1 MDTLLANLISGEEAL
16 AEAAMTKLVALGEE
30 TFPALKDLLA
40 SPDADHRWWALSVL
54 AQIETADVEWMLPAL
69 DDESVEVRQCAAL
82 GLSVHP
88 DDKSV
93 PALVNA
99 LHDPDSMVSTLAAN
113 ALVKIGEAA
122 VLALLLVFEEDENSI
137 QVKAARLGAMRALA
151 TIADPRAIPAM
162 MAALEE
168 NSVFMNHWAEIG
180 LKELG
185 HEMVYMKLK

>member
-1 MDTLLANLISGEEAL
+1 MDTLLADLISGDEAL

-30 TFPALKDLLA
+30 TFPALKDLLV

-54 AQIETADVEWMLPAL
+54 AQIPTADVDWMLPAL
-69 DDESVEVRQCAAL
+69 DDESAEVRQCAAL

-113 ALVKIGEAA
+113 ALVKIGQVA
-122 VLALLLVFEEDENSI
+122 VPALLLVFEEDQNSI

-185 HEMVYMKLK
+185 QEMVYMKLK